1 MLKKKLPVGIDNFE
15 KLRKED
21 FYYMYIYM
29 ARQNFHLT
37 SH

>member
-21 FYYMYIYM
+21 FYYIIYIYGSSE
-29 ARQNFHLT
+29 FHLT

>member
-15 KLRKED
+15 KLRKEE
-21 FYYMYIYM
+21 FYYIYSSSE
-29 ARQNFHLT
+29 FHLA

>member
-1 MLKKKLPVGIDNFE
+1 MLKKKLPMGIDNFE

-21 FYYMYIYM
+21 FYYIYGSSE
-29 ARQNFHLT
+29 FHLT